1 MATDCIRHA
10 KHHNPMKITLT
21 HKEQREVIPDV
32 VTFTIKIECRG
43 IDHATSASRAND
55 LQNQILEKLAPLGID
70 CQRLRLEKTR
80 NEFSDWDRQPLKAS
94 TRRDLKI
101 RFKHPDLDT
110 VRLIMDHLSFESDE
124 VTASLEWKVIESSFV
139 RKQLLKDAMASLLK
153 LAETAAPNGKATPLE
168 ISVDG
173 ANPHIHR
180 HRTEDK
186 LLSVDRCVIL
196 PESPLKHHSTAL
208 YPSPILFS
216 TERTGT
222 FILE

>member
-1 MATDCIRHA
+1 M
-10 KHHNPMKITLT
+10 HHPAIPSHHTPMKITLS
-21 HKEQREVIPDV
+21 HKEQREVIPDA

-55 LQNQILEKLAPLGID
+55 LQNLILERLAPLGID
-70 CQRLRLEKTR
+70 HQRLRLEKTR

-101 RFKHPDLDT
+101 RIIHPEPDT

-124 VTASLEWKVIESSFV
+124 VTASLEWKVIESSSV
-139 RKQLLKDAMASLLK
+139 RKLLLRDAMAALLK
-153 LAETAAPNGKATPLE
+153 LAETAAPNGKATPQE

-180 HRTEDK
+180 HRPEDP
-186 LLSVDRCVIL
+186 LLSVERCVIL
-196 PESPLKHHSTAL
+196 PESRLKHHSTAL
-208 YPSPILFS
+208 SPSPILYS
-216 TERTGT
+216 TELTGT
-222 FILE
+222 FLLE